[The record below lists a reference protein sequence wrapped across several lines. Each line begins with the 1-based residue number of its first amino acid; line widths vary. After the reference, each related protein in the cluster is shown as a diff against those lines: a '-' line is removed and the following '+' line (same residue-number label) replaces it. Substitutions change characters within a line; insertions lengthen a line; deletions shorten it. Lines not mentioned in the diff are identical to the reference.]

1 MPESFSKWFSFEELT
16 NSSHTSLVEQNRKDA
31 MKFALAGKRLSK
43 LLESI
48 RELLGNKPLTIS
60 SGFRNEALN
69 ARVGGSKTSGHKRFE
84 CADVVP
90 TNMSTAEAFKIIME
104 NKDKLPDL
112 RKCII
117 EGVKGK
123 NWLHIQVSMKAGD
136 KQEFYS
142 TSDGKTYTKVV

>member
-1 MPESFSKWFSFEELT
+1 MPESFSSFFTFEELT

-60 SGFRNEALN
+60 SGFRNDALN
-69 ARVGGSKTSGHKRFE
+69 AKVGGSKTSGHKRFE
-84 CADVVP
+84 CADIVP
-90 TNMSTAEAFKIIME
+90 SHMTTSEAFKIIMD

-123 NWLHIQVSMKAGD
+123 NWLHVQVSMKAGE
-136 KQEFYS
+136 KQEFFS
-142 TSDGKTYTKVV
+142 TADGLNYKKVG